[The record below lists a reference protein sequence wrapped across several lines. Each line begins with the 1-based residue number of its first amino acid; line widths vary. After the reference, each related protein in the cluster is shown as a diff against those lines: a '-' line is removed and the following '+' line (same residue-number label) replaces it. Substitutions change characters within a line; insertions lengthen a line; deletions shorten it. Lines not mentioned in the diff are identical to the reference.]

1 MWYSCKLQD
10 TSFWAHFHKPVV
22 SDLLANTNHL
32 GKMCI
37 HQMVARDCLQL
48 QGEIYHKLLY
58 SHTQNTSLQ
67 LLWSLTECQCCLQFA

>member
-32 GKMCI
+32 GKCAFTKWLLEIACSYKVKFITSSYTVI
-37 HQMVARDCLQL
+37 HKTLPCSYF
-48 QGEIYHKLLY
+48 GH
-58 SHTQNTSLQ
+58 
-67 LLWSLTECQCCLQFA
+67 